1 MIECVI
7 EKETVDYALNKLANA
22 KHFQNVEPSRFGFE
36 RKRILE
42 GYIGER
48 IIMKHLNIKEDVD
61 DFEYD
66 LLSNKG
72 KRLEIKTISC
82 KSKPLENYL
91 CTVNSHRIDGIHKQ
105 KADYYIF
112 LRILNDYSKGW
123 ILGWCGC
130 SDFFKKGEF
139 VPKGKDFGN
148 FKFIKANATVLP
160 INKLNKF

>member
-1 MIECVI
+1 MIEFVI
-7 EKETVDYALNKLANA
+7 EKEIIDYALNKLEKA
-22 KHFQNVEPSRFGFE
+22 KYSENVEPNKFGFE
-36 RKRILE
+36 KKRILE

-48 IIMKHLNIKEDVD
+48 IIMKYLNIKEDVD
-61 DFEYD
+61 DYDYD

-82 KSKPLENYL
+82 KFKPLENYL
-91 CTVNSHRIDGIHKQ
+91 CTVNSHKIDGVHKQ

-123 ILGWCGC
+123 ILGWYGC
-130 SDFFKKGEF
+130 SDFFKKGELIA
-139 VPKGKDFGN
+139 KGKDFGN